1 VKILLAALPLVLAL
15 SCYTRFNHPQIL
27 AESRWFSPAPDADC
41 ASCHAGE
48 TWMETGSPTSYTHRG
63 SERWSAFQGGPAESR
78 GGWSSSYTGSPAT
91 PAPQLPA
98 TPDPPRVMG
107 QDLSSPRLAGT
118 AVDSAATP
126 VPEHKPRAPVA
137 KKSKR
142 HVKPAEPAKSDSPVH

>member
-1 VKILLAALPLVLAL
+1 VKILLVVLPLTLAL

-41 ASCHAGE
+41 SSCHAGE
-48 TWMETGSPTSYTHRG
+48 SWLETGSSNSYSHRG
-63 SERWSAFQGGPAESR
+63 TERWSAFQGGPASGG

-98 TPDPPRVMG
+98 PVEPPRVMG
-107 QDLSSPRLAGT
+107 QDLSSPRLTGVVA
-118 AVDSAATP
+118 DSAATP
-126 VPEHKPRAPVA
+126 APEHKPRPPIA

-142 HVKPAEPAKSDSPVH
+142 HVKPADPATPDSQVR